1 MKVGNLDGRL
11 VLIGEAGTYLDVAE
25 SSAGRFGPDP
35 TAVYERWDEFVEWA
49 ARADFSATGTMD
61 PAQLRAPVPTPRQI
75 FAIGLNYSDH
85 ASESGFA
92 VPEQPTVFTKFV
104 SCLAG
109 PYCDVALP
117 GDGHTDWEVE
127 LVAVIGREGV
137 DIAEADAWSHIAG
150 LTVGQDIS
158 ERRTQS
164 AGPAPQFSLGK
175 SFAGFG
181 PIGPWVVPV
190 SDFSDP
196 DDLELG
202 CSINGIEM
210 QRGRTKDLV
219 FTIPVLVAR
228 LSQIVTLYPGDL
240 IFTGT
245 PAGVGLGRD
254 PQVWLKEGDELV
266 SWVEGIG
273 EIRQTFVTATSTP
286 RKNAA

>member
-11 VLIGEAGTYLDVAE
+11 ILIGNDGAYLDVAE
-25 SSAGRFGPDP
+25 GSAGRFGPDP
-35 TAVYERWDEFVEWA
+35 TAVYDRWDEFLEWA
-49 ARADFSATGTMD
+49 ATVDITPSNTVDTARLS
-61 PAQLRAPVPTPRQI
+61 APVPTPRQI

-92 VPEQPTVFTKFV
+92 VPDQPTVFTKFV

-109 PYCDVALP
+109 PHCAVRLP
-117 GDGHTDWEVE
+117 DDGNTDWEVE
-127 LVAVIGREGV
+127 LVAVIGREGT
-137 DIAEADAWSHIAG
+137 DIAESDAWSHIAG

-175 SFAGFG
+175 SFPGFG

-190 SDFSDP
+190 SEFSDP

-202 CSINGIEM
+202 CSINGTEM

-219 FTIPVLVAR
+219 FSVPALVSK
-228 LSQIVTLYPGDL
+228 LSRIVKLYPGDL

-245 PAGVGLGRD
+245 PAGVGLGRN
-254 PQVWLKEGDELV
+254 PQVYLQEGDELV

-273 EIRQTFVTATSTP
+273 EIRQRFVSAATP
-286 RKNAA
+286 GENAA

>member
-11 VLIGEAGTYLDVAE
+11 ILIGDDGAYVDVAE
-25 SSAGRFGPDP
+25 GSAGRFGHDP
-35 TAVYERWDEFVEWA
+35 TAVYDRWDEFLEWA
-49 ARADFSATGTMD
+49 ATVDFSPENRVDTG
-61 PAQLRAPVPTPRQI
+61 QLSPPVPTPRQI

-92 VPEQPTVFTKFV
+92 VPDQPTVFTKFV
-104 SCLAG
+104 SCLAS
-109 PYCDVALP
+109 PHCDVTLP
-117 GDGHTDWEVE
+117 GDGNTDWEVE
-127 LVAVIGREGV
+127 LVAVIGRKGT
-137 DIAEADAWSHIAG
+137 DIDESDAWSHIAG

-158 ERRTQS
+158 ERLTQS

-175 SFAGFG
+175 SFPGFG

-190 SDFSDP
+190 AEFSDP

-202 CSINGIEM
+202 CSINGTEM

-219 FTIPVLVAR
+219 FSVPALVSK
-228 LSQIVTLYPGDL
+228 LSRIVTLYPGDL

-245 PAGVGLGRD
+245 PAGVGLGRN
-254 PQVWLKEGDELV
+254 PQVYLQEGDELV

-273 EIRQTFVTATSTP
+273 EIRQRFVSAAA
-286 RKNAA
+286 RGENAA